1 MMRALAMMAVGLVG
15 CAPLE
20 TDSFDYRSTLERNVR
35 GLVLHGDGERG
46 HAGMM
51 GTNCP
56 FETERGT
63 VTGDYSLPDEGEK
76 VVDSGDLIGVH
87 TVLLTL
93 GDDAHLLDKSSGS
106 YRHETLNFP
115 GLQDARLV
123 DGGMVA
129 LQSVAA
135 GCSLSWSDSGD
146 ILDVPCGSLETE
158 PRSGVAAIAADDTVH
173 LYDRLGEMSAFDGR
187 LVALD
192 PVGGHAYVGD
202 SNQIRG
208 VDVDGSVLWE
218 RQLSGE
224 VLALTEAGA
233 SSAAAVFVGH
243 DDGTGSLVYLDGET
257 GATRAVVG
265 TPGLADDLEVSA
277 DGSTVAIVRERQAHF
292 YRLSGPWRGF

>member
-1 MMRALAMMAVGLVG
+1 MIRTWSILAMALVG
-15 CAPLE
+15 CAPVQG
-20 TDSFDYRSTLERNVR
+20 DSFNYQSTLERNVR
-35 GLVLHGDGERG
+35 GLVLHGDGARG

-56 FETERGT
+56 FETARGT

-93 GDDAHLLDKSSGS
+93 GDDAHLLDKSTGT

-115 GLQDARLV
+115 GLHDARLV

-129 LQSVAA
+129 LQSAA
-135 GCSLSWSDSGD
+135 DGCLLSWTDSGD
-146 ILDVPCGSLETE
+146 ALEVPCGALETD
-158 PRSGVAAIAADDTVH
+158 PITGLAAVSTGGSVH
-173 LYDRLGEMSAFDGR
+173 LYDRLGQTSVLDGG
-187 LVALD
+187 LAALD
-192 PVGGHAYVGD
+192 PTGGHAYVAAE
-202 SNQIRG
+202 NTVRG
-208 VDVDGSVLWE
+208 VDVHGSILWE
-218 RQLSGE
+218 REMGGE

-243 DDGTGSLVYLDGET
+243 PDGTGALVYLDGQT
-257 GATRAVVG
+257 GDTRAAVG

-277 DGSTVAIVRERQAHF
+277 DGSTVAIVRDRQAHF
-292 YRLSGPWRGF
+292 YRLSGPWR